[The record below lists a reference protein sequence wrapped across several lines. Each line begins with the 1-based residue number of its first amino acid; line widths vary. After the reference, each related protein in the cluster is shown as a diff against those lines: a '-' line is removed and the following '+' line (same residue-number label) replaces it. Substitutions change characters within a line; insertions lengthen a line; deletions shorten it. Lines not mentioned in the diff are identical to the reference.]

1 LKNCDETYLVVRHH
15 WLGILVLQP
24 PKPSINTM
32 SQLASAVPRRVATR
46 AKNATQH
53 PGYILTGGEGH
64 TKRRTKAQKA
74 ADDQRVEEE
83 KRASEMAVHEGH
95 NRIAVFQ
102 KKMETDQAAARVDAP
117 KPTRPRP
124 RPRPVKKA
132 VKVMETSNL
141 TMAEDK
147 AVSANGKGGGAR
159 GKLAAGANVDHPG
172 SDAEEEVRVPGSRK
186 KKEKRKVL
194 PVKTPVRDAIEAAG
208 LIDESTMA
216 RDDDKKSADV

>member
-1 LKNCDETYLVVRHH
+1 MYVVLPLVGFTRSSAPQALHRYHVS
-15 WLGILVLQP
+15 P
-24 PKPSINTM
+24 PA
-32 SQLASAVPRRVATR
+32 Q
-46 AKNATQH
+46 
-53 PGYILTGGEGH
+53 
-64 TKRRTKAQKA
+64 RTKAQKA
-74 ADDQRVEEE
+74 ADDQCEEEE
-83 KRASEMAVHEGH
+83 KRASEMAK
-95 NRIAVFQ
+95 Q
-102 KKMETDQAAARVDAP
+102 METDQAATRVDAP

-172 SDAEEEVRVPGSRK
+172 SDAEEEVQVPGSHK

-194 PVKTPVRDAIEAAG
+194 PVKTPVRDAIEAVG